1 VLVGLF
7 VVLVGLFIVIVGL
20 FIVLVGHCPI
30 SLLCKQKRPTKRAAK
45 EQKRPTITYKET
57 TYYEQKGEYQNKKAE
72 GEYPFITNG

>member
-57 TYYEQKGEYQNKKAE
+57 TYYEQRDLPRSKRD
-72 GEYPFITNG
+72 PR